1 MIVHC
6 IAINGQMIKNTL
18 EKPKERSEAHR
29 IIAPFILFIFDSIPT
44 IKKSNRCIKLLVLC
58 ITLDFLSSHEIQNTF
73 LPARSCV
80 LKKGF

>member
-18 EKPKERSEAHR
+18 EKPKEQSEAHR
-29 IIAPFILFIFDSIPT
+29 IIAPYQWLFILFIFDSIPT

-58 ITLDFLSSHEIQNTF
+58 TTLDFLSSHEIQNTF
-73 LPARSCV
+73 LSARSSV
-80 LKKGF
+80 